1 MLKRRLKQAGLP
13 AHYSPHS
20 FRGNTDHNI
29 LNSCAK
35 RVDSVRQ
42 SRILLFYKP
51 PQCHYGNRHLQSIVA
66 VQTCDCRRPNW
77 GRRHYRGWRDYR
89 TSGVWMDSKDLLL
102 IYLAHILTFYFEIF
116 LRWLIR

>member
-77 GRRHYRGWRDYR
+77 GRRPPL
-89 TSGVWMDSKDLLL
+89 SGLAGLPDVGGLDGFEGLAVDLLGPY
-102 IYLAHILTFYFEIF
+102 IDF
-116 LRWLIR
+116 LF